1 MSTILQ
7 SEPRSRAAVGRGP
20 ALRRGRAPV
29 STEIGRT
36 IAWLILVAWA
46 AFSVLPILWLLLAA
60 TKDRSALAT
69 DSPFSFG
76 SWDTVASSWT
86 DLRQFNNGAITDWI
100 WNTVILTAGG
110 VTLTVLATIPAGYAL
125 GACKFGLRKP
135 LLVLSLVL
143 MLMPTAAL
151 ALPLFLQMSEI
162 GLVGDRL
169 AVILPMSVFPFGVYL
184 AFIYFS
190 TTISRDTYDAARID
204 GCSEWQVFL
213 RIALPLS
220 RPIIALVTFFSFFR
234 NWNDFF
240 LPFIMLGSDAYPLP
254 VGLAS
259 LAEVSRVLNPGTSD
273 AVASVG
279 VSELILATIIT
290 MVPVLIAVI
299 IAQRTILKGASM
311 LGGGLRG

>member
-1 MSTILQ
+1 M
-7 SEPRSRAAVGRGP
+7 P
-20 ALRRGRAPV
+20 ALMHTQAPPGAATDEPVPPRRRSAFGP
-29 STEIGRT
+29 EIART
-36 IAWLILVAWA
+36 VAWIALLGWA
-46 AFSVLPILWLLLAA
+46 AFAVMPIAWLLLAA
-60 TKDRSALAT
+60 TKERSELAT
-69 DSPFSFG
+69 DGPFSFG
-76 SWDTVASSWT
+76 SWATVTESWT
-86 DLRQFNNGAITDWI
+86 DLREFNDGAIVDWI

-110 VTLTVLATIPAGYAL
+110 VALTVAATIPAGYAL
-125 GACKFGLRKP
+125 GACNFRLRKP

-143 MLMPTAAL
+143 MLMPSAAL
-151 ALPLFLQMSEI
+151 ALPLFLQMSAI

-190 TTISRDTYDAARID
+190 TTISRDTYDAARLD
-204 GCSEWQVFL
+204 GCSEWQVFR

-220 RPIIALVTFFSFFR
+220 WPIIALVTFFSFFR

-240 LPFIMLGSDAYPLP
+240 LPFIMLGTDKYPLP
-254 VGLAS
+254 VGLAT

-273 AVASVG
+273 AAATAG
-279 VSELILATIIT
+279 VPELILATIIT
-290 MVPVLIAVI
+290 MVPVLAAVI

>member
-1 MSTILQ
+1 MLRTR
-7 SEPRSRAAVGRGP
+7 PRSSAPADPDASPRRHRRAAGP
-20 ALRRGRAPV
+20 ELARAF
-29 STEIGRT
+29 
-36 IAWLILVAWA
+36 AWLALIGWA
-46 AFSVLPILWLLLAA
+46 VFAVMPIAWLLLAA
-60 TKDRSALAT
+60 TKDRTQLAT
-69 DSPFSFG
+69 DPPFSFG
-76 SWDTVASSWT
+76 SWQTLTSSWQ
-86 DLRQFNNGAITDWI
+86 DLRQFNDGAIVDWI

-110 VTLTVLATIPAGYAL
+110 VALTVAATIPAGYAL
-125 GACKFGLRKP
+125 GACNFRLRKP

-151 ALPLFLQMSEI
+151 ALPLFLQMSAL

-190 TTISRDTYDAARID
+190 TTISRDTYDAARMD
-204 GCSEWQVFL
+204 GCSEWQVFW

-220 RPIIALVTFFSFFR
+220 WPITALVTFFAFFR

-240 LPFIMLGSDAYPLP
+240 LPFIMLGSDKYPLP
-254 VGLAS
+254 VGLAT

-273 AVASVG
+273 AVSSVG
-279 VSELILATIIT
+279 VPELILATIIT
-290 MVPVLIAVI
+290 MVPVLVAVI
-299 IAQRTILKGASM
+299 VAQRTILKGASL